1 MTSLLYLRILLNGE
15 VLNPMRKDVGI
26 SLRKQISGTVPHVT
40 STEKISQCVGS
51 FHDPLGKFL
60 NHDVLNS
67 FQIEE

>member
-1 MTSLLYLRILLNGE
+1 M
-15 VLNPMRKDVGI
+15 GI
-26 SLRKQISGTVPHVT
+26 SPGKQISGTVPHVT